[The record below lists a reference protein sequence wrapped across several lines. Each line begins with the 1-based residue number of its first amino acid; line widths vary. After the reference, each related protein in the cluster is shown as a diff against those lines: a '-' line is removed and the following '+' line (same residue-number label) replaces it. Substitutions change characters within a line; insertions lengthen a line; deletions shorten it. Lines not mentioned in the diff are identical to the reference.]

1 MSELQLEIQRLAAKA
16 QADFNDQAEGKLDF
30 SEASLQ
36 VVEEMLAE
44 ASTYRDDLSAKAIEG
59 IVTRFGCYILEVGRQ
74 HFGGTYSWLEERN
87 QPVLVVGDA
96 QNHIA
101 IATWSKVRGRLGG
114 DTGDNIPF
122 FFEGFAQRVRQP
134 SNGTKALY
142 I

>member
-1 MSELQLEIQRLAAKA
+1 MNELQQEIQRLAAKA
-16 QADFNDQAEGKLDF
+16 QADFNDRAEGKLDF

-44 ASTYRDDLSAKAIEG
+44 ASTYRDELSPVAVEG

-74 HFGGTYSWLEERN
+74 QFGGTYSWLEERN

-96 QNHIA
+96 DTHTA
-101 IATWSKVRGRLGG
+101 IATWNKVRGRLGG

-122 FFEGFAQRVRQP
+122 FFEGFAERVRNP
-134 SNGTKALY
+134 ASVTKALY

>member
-1 MSELQLEIQRLAAKA
+1 MNELQQEIQRLAAKA
-16 QADFNDQAEGKLDF
+16 QADFNDRAEGKLDF

-44 ASTYRDDLSAKAIEG
+44 ASTYRDDLSPKAVEG

-74 HFGGTYSWLEERN
+74 QFGGTYSWLEERN

-96 QNHIA
+96 DNHTA
-101 IATWSKVRGRLGG
+101 IATWNKVRGRLGG
-114 DTGDNIPF
+114 DAGDNIPF
-122 FFEGFAQRVRQP
+122 FFEGFAHRVRNP
-134 SNGTKALY
+134 TSVSKALY